1 MPEPVAPACHLEQAR
16 APGASQL
23 RFRGERPGRADDA
36 GCVDVARVERPI
48 CAPPLCLPCAHT
60 APGVRSRPTWGPER
74 QEGGRGGGGVREDLL
89 LRPRPACA
97 EFLALAGA
105 PLRPPTE
112 TEAAVRPVLPC
123 GGTAAT
129 STDGAVNAPRLPGDG
144 GTQLASPAPTA
155 SAERGSARGLMSS
168 VLRKQNLSCVERV
181 TGMGG

>member
-1 MPEPVAPACHLEQAR
+1 M
-16 APGASQL
+16 
-23 RFRGERPGRADDA
+23 
-36 GCVDVARVERPI
+36 
-48 CAPPLCLPCAHT
+48 
-60 APGVRSRPTWGPER
+60 
-74 QEGGRGGGGVREDLL
+74 REDLL

-97 EFLALAGA
+97 EFLASAGA

>member
-1 MPEPVAPACHLEQAR
+1 MAEGCRSPWPQPATSSRRGLRGRLSSAFAGSVPAAWTWPTWSVPSAPRRSVFPARTQRPVS
-16 APGASQL
+16 APG
-23 RFRGERPGRADDA
+23 RPGGQR
-36 GCVDVARVERPI
+36 GRR
-48 CAPPLCLPCAHT
+48 
-60 APGVRSRPTWGPER
+60 
-74 QEGGRGGGGVREDLL
+74 EGEEEG
-89 LRPRPACA
+89 ACA
-97 EFLALAGA
+97 KTFFSDRVPLARNSWLWPVPPSGHR
-105 PLRPPTE
+105 LR
-112 TEAAVRPVLPC
+112 EAAVRPVLPC